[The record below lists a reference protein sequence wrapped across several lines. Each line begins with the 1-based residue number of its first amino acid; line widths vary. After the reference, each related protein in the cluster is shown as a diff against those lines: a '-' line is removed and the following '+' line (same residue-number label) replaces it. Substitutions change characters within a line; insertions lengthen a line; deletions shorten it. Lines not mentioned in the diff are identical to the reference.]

1 MSTATHVRT
10 RAGVDAVAQS
20 LARGGDVAV
29 DCEAAGFHRYSDR
42 LCLVQLSTEVET
54 FVLDPL
60 AVELGATLG
69 PVLGD
74 PARRVVMH
82 GASYDLRLLRRDLGA
97 GVANLFDTQV
107 AAELAGEPAV
117 GLQALLKRHLG
128 VEVSKKYQRADWAKR
143 PLPPEMVE
151 YAAGDTRHLHR
162 LARAMESALK
172 RLGREAWAEEECRRM
187 VDAAAAEAET
197 DAQRGDGA
205 GPAGRSSGRA
215 AHEDDPL
222 TRVKGA
228 RRLDP
233 RSATA
238 LRRALEWRDGVARA
252 LDRAPFRVASDAVL
266 MAVATARPRSTQGL
280 ARTKG
285 FPVRIARTQG
295 RALVEA
301 LIRVERTAD
310 ARLEP
315 YPAGVG
321 RGRGMPSRE
330 EEAAF
335 DRLKAARDRAAGRLG
350 LDRGRLMANSVL
362 RRVAAA
368 KPRSLAELEALNDV
382 RRWQATEL
390 GRELLRAL

>member
-1 MSTATHVRT
+1 MSPATHVRT
-10 RAGVDAVAQS
+10 PNGVEAVARS

-42 LCLVQLSTEVET
+42 LCLVQLSTPEKT

-60 AVELGATLG
+60 AVDLG
-69 PVLGD
+69 PALKPVLED
-74 PARRVVMH
+74 PGRRVIMH

-97 GVANLFDTQV
+97 EVANLFDTQV
-107 AAELAGEPAV
+107 AAGLAGEPAV
-117 GLQALLKRHLG
+117 GLQALLKRHLD
-128 VEVSKKYQRADWAKR
+128 VDVSKKYQRADWAKR
-143 PLPPEMVE
+143 PLSPQMIE

-162 LARAMESALK
+162 LAAAMESALS

-187 VDAAAAEAET
+187 LESADGEAVV
-197 DAQRGDGA
+197 AQ
-205 GPAGRSSGRA
+205 
-215 AHEDDPL
+215 DPV

-252 LDRAPFRVASDAVL
+252 LDRAPFRVASDAAL
-266 MAVATARPRSTQGL
+266 LEVAKARPRSAAGL
-280 ARTKG
+280 AKTKG
-285 FPVRIARTQG
+285 FPAGMARTRG
-295 RALVEA
+295 RSLVEA
-301 LIRVERTAD
+301 LIQVGRTAD

-315 YPAGVG
+315 YPAPTR
-321 RGRGMPSRE
+321 RGRGMPPPE

-350 LDRGRLMANSVL
+350 LDRGRLMANSAL

-368 KPRSLAELEALNDV
+368 RPRSLPELEALDDV
-382 RRWQATEL
+382 RRWQAAAL
-390 GRELLRAL
+390 GKDLLRAL